1 MDVDSNVQTKQWI
14 TPAGTAPTASN
25 FSNVTTKACV
35 TDPSITKLS
44 ETFLLNLHLD
54 QQKLQ
59 DAGEDISEATKY
71 NATTSNA
78 VERLTRTLDLTWFD
92 TKTGI
97 LLP

>member
-1 MDVDSNVQTKQWI
+1 M
-14 TPAGTAPTASN
+14 
-25 FSNVTTKACV
+25 

-78 VERLTRTLDLTWFD
+78 VERLTRTLDLT
-92 TKTGI
+92 
-97 LLP
+97 